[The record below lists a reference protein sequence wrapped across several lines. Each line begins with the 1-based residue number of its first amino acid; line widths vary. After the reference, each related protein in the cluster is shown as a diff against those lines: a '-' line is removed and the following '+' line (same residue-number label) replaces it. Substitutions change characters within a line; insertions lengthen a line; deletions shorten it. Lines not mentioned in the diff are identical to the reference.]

1 MRVSDSGL
9 LKQSIGHFFCRIL
22 FVFLLCLMI
31 AFLVMAM
38 VLDHESAVVVVA
50 GAADDG
56 YDAT

>member
-1 MRVSDSGL
+1 
-9 LKQSIGHFFCRIL
+9 
-22 FVFLLCLMI
+22 MI